1 MADYPMSA
9 MVMYAVLPAIT
20 MVVLDWVESKRM
32 RTARARRVRHEQL
45 DGGHGRSDA
54 AHGQL
59 DADSARKAA

>member
-1 MADYPMSA
+1 MADHSMGA

-32 RTARARRVRHEQL
+32 RTARARRLRDEQL
-45 DGGHGRSDA
+45 DAGHGHSDA

-59 DADSARKAA
+59 DAGPSRKAA

>member
-1 MADYPMSA
+1 MADYPMSN

-32 RTARARRVRHEQL
+32 RTARARRLRHEQL
-45 DGGHGRSDA
+45 DAGHGHSDA

-59 DADSARKAA
+59 DAGPARKAA